1 MLARVAAAWRQDP
14 LQRIAV
20 AQQQLER
27 RDAAIVVAVA
37 AARAERPDG
46 VVETKRLD
54 RVLHGRAVAS
64 PRVLDALPGPRAL
77 SKMLPQVGYE
87 LLDGMLQAA
96 ALASLLLSAARASST
111 AELRSSIRARDPS
124 ALRHLAGDVELSCWL
139 REKNGD
145 VGARR
150 TRPAR
155 KPSGAAAS
163 GVYRWRT
170 ARGFGADGFA
180 VCLDGLHDRRGRPI
194 VYSHGLP
201 RGTRQQIERQTVYL
215 QERVLAGCTSGG
227 GERGGG
233 CAALIIVDCKKPSF
247 RQPDAAL
254 RKGGIDVVA
263 AHYPWANR
271 GTTVFVGVP
280 RPLRYIFK
288 VTKPF
293 FPRELYERFRFVE
306 HPRELVSE
314 GYVARRQLPLARRQ
328 LRLERATYVLSALL
342 TRGRDLQA
350 RTTRPGRDAMAP
362 SPSSVKC
369 TRYRSGGFRPTFT
382 TFPG

>member
-1 MLARVAAAWRQDP
+1 
-14 LQRIAV
+14 
-20 AQQQLER
+20 
-27 RDAAIVVAVA
+27 
-37 AARAERPDG
+37 
-46 VVETKRLD
+46 
-54 RVLHGRAVAS
+54 
-64 PRVLDALPGPRAL
+64 
-77 SKMLPQVGYE
+77 MLPQVGYE

-145 VGARR
+145 VERAAEAACAKAEWRR
-150 TRPAR
+150 RVGRVSMADC
-155 KPSGAAAS
+155 
-163 GVYRWRT
+163 
-170 ARGFGADGFA
+170 ARGFGTDGFA

-314 GYVARRQLPLARRQ
+314 GYVARRQLPRSLGGSSGWSLRRYVPKRCLLEGAICKPAPHDLA
-328 LRLERATYVLSALL
+328 
-342 TRGRDLQA
+342 
-350 RTTRPGRDAMAP
+350 
-362 SPSSVKC
+362 
-369 TRYRSGGFRPTFT
+369 
-382 TFPG
+382 